1 MCGAGIVVL
10 LIALWAARSEI
21 ARRRG
26 LAKMAA
32 LANACF
38 ALPLAVFGALHLADV
53 GMVAPGVPSYMPW
66 KLFWAYFVGAALV
79 AAGLSIAAKVWVRWS
94 GPLFGIMMFLF
105 VAMMEFQG
113 ALAKPGD
120 RFGWT
125 FVVREIS
132 FGVGGWILAGSA
144 MGGKG
149 GSRLITLGRVI
160 VAVTALFYGV
170 EHFLH
175 PEGALGVP
183 LEKATAA
190 WIPGRLLIG
199 YLTGVI
205 LVIAGGFM
213 LVGKETRR
221 AATYLGTWIVLVV
234 LLIYGPMMIAALR
247 DPSVGAEIEGINY
260 FADTLLFAGA
270 VLALADAETDADERL
285 A

>member
-1 MCGAGIVVL
+1 
-10 LIALWAARSEI
+10 
-21 ARRRG
+21 
-26 LAKMAA
+26 
-32 LANACF
+32 
-38 ALPLAVFGALHLADV
+38 
-53 GMVAPGVPSYMPW
+53 
-66 KLFWAYFVGAALV
+66 
-79 AAGLSIAAKVWVRWS
+79 
-94 GPLFGIMMFLF
+94 
-105 VAMMEFQG
+105 
-113 ALAKPGD
+113 
-120 RFGWT
+120 
-125 FVVREIS
+125 
-132 FGVGGWILAGSA
+132 
-144 MGGKG
+144 
-149 GSRLITLGRVI
+149 
-160 VAVTALFYGV
+160 
-170 EHFLH
+170 
-175 PEGALGVP
+175 VP